1 MFFFFF
7 FAFIVSFFPYS
18 YITRESN
25 GSMSMPLYLAAMQ
38 PLAKTT
44 ASGEQLF
51 RLVSNS
57 AASNALR
64 SARLVAP
71 LKLPPRS
78 KLSLFSPSSSL
89 ADGPW
94 YGFCCGGL
102 KSYRRQRPLP
112 GTGRRAFTQHL
123 VVPWHFRCA
132 PCVDTVPS
140 ISCTPKN
147 TRGSSSPQRT

>member
-1 MFFFFF
+1 MFFCFSFFFFF
-7 FAFIVSFFPYS
+7 SFIVSFFPYS
-18 YITRESN
+18 YIARESN

-57 AASNALR
+57 AASNALFLLR

-94 YGFCCGGL
+94 YGFCCEGL
-102 KSYRRQRPLP
+102 KGYRRQRPLP

-123 VVPWHFRCA
+123 VVVPWHFRCA
-132 PCVDTVPS
+132 PWRRYGAEYIVHP
-140 ISCTPKN
+140 
-147 TRGSSSPQRT
+147 